1 MTPSDLAA
9 AISKLEVAPT
19 TFAAAE
25 GSATLPLGVLF
36 TSVSGLKEIGD
47 SHSGVINDNGAESQQ
62 AFANRFSNIAA
73 QLRQNLV
80 DVIDADT
87 NISQLIGAVGL
98 RSDGA
103 ELLTK
108 NHVADIVDT
117 ETTPF
122 AITPP
127 GVAHPGSLPALAAQY
142 SATNYGVPTS
152 MTGHWDALSAKVAN
166 AADSLNGVI
175 ADLDSSADTQAIANA
190 ITTIRTLQSAGA
202 VFAANTTTM
211 GATTT
216 NLGTGSL
223 ALGQQVMAAA
233 KAHAILLAT
242 RPDAAAAFEQ
252 AYLASYPA
260 TVAAA
265 LPPAIPPITQL
276 LPSAL
281 DPSGLSA
288 GGVGSI
294 GESAGA
300 RLNAWQDMPLPSV
313 VQEAMEHIGMAEQA
327 RMRSPQQ
334 LAEEFQRAGMDD
346 LNALV
351 AGATPTST
359 ASVAAPSMPPTL
371 NSGAHS
377 GLGGPGVATPGAPPT
392 GTVPQINPTSVGA
405 AGVPTTA
412 AGAASR
418 PGGVGTGGVG
428 HGLGTAV
435 PGSMAGAGRG
445 VGNTGGTAGF
455 GSHGRAG
462 APGTSGISGGYGTGG
477 RGLTGSGSMPGA
489 PGLPGA
495 SGMSGSQGA
504 LGGAGPHGA
513 VGKPTPHA
521 APGAG
526 YAGAA
531 GHASSAGHG
540 GNQSRGGVPMG
551 GMMGAGRGGNQH
563 GGTSNS
569 VRGIKTSAVERE
581 GNLKALLGEG
591 PEVIPGV
598 IGAWVREPRPDR

>member
-1 MTPSDLAA
+1 M
-9 AISKLEVAPT
+9 
-19 TFAAAE
+19 
-25 GSATLPLGVLF
+25 
-36 TSVSGLKEIGD
+36 SGLKEIGD
-47 SHSGVINDNGAESQQ
+47 SHSGVINDNGAESQE
-62 AFANRFSNIAA
+62 AFANRFANIAA

-87 NISQLIGAVGL
+87 NISGLIGAVGL

-103 ELLTK
+103 ELMTK

-152 MTGHWDALSAKVAN
+152 MTSHWEALSTKVAN
-166 AADSLNGVI
+166 AADSLNAVI

-190 ITTIRTLQSAGA
+190 ITTIHALQQAGA
-202 VFAANTTTM
+202 VFAANSTTM

-242 RPDAAAAFEQ
+242 RPEAAAAFEQ

-334 LAEEFQRAGMDD
+334 LADEFQRAGMDD

-351 AGATPTST
+351 AGATPTTT

-371 NSGAHS
+371 N
-377 GLGGPGVATPGAPPT
+377 PATHLSPASAGSAIPGASAT
-392 GTVPQINPTSVGA
+392 GPVPHINP

-418 PGGVGTGGVG
+418 PGGVSTGGVG

-435 PGSMAGAGRG
+435 PGSVAGAGRG
-445 VGNTGGTAGF
+445 LGNTGLSRAGIGLAGT
-455 GSHGRAG
+455 G
-462 APGTSGISGGYGTGG
+462 APGMTGISGGYGAGGFASGG
-477 RGLTGSGSMPGA
+477 RGLAGSGSTPGA
-489 PGLPGA
+489 QGLPGA

-521 APGAG
+521 TPGAG
-526 YAGAA
+526 HAGS
-531 GHASSAGHG
+531 GGHG
-540 GNQSRGGVPMG
+540 GNQSRGGMPMG
-551 GMMGAGRGGNQH
+551 GMMGAGRGGNQR

>member
-1 MTPSDLAA
+1 MTFGGQDLNIIPHDVAA
-9 AISKLEVAPT
+9 AIAKLAAPMNE
-19 TFAAAE
+19 FATPTILFE
-25 GSATLPLGVLF
+25 LPDFSVF
-36 TSVSGLKEIGD
+36 TSVSGLKEMGD
-47 SHSGVINDNGAESQQ
+47 SHGRVIDDNGTQSRQ

-80 DVIDADT
+80 DVIDADS
-87 NISQLIGAVGL
+87 NISGLIGAVGL

-152 MTGHWDALSAKVAN
+152 MTGHWEALSTKVAN
-166 AADSLNGVI
+166 AADSLNSVI

-190 ITTIRTLQSAGA
+190 ITTIHALQQAGA

-233 KAHAILLAT
+233 KAHAILAAT

-288 GGVGSI
+288 GGVGSV
-294 GESAGA
+294 GESGGA

-334 LAEEFQRAGMDD
+334 LAEEF
-346 LNALV
+346 
-351 AGATPTST
+351 
-359 ASVAAPSMPPTL
+359 
-371 NSGAHS
+371 
-377 GLGGPGVATPGAPPT
+377 
-392 GTVPQINPTSVGA
+392 
-405 AGVPTTA
+405 
-412 AGAASR
+412 
-418 PGGVGTGGVG
+418 
-428 HGLGTAV
+428 
-435 PGSMAGAGRG
+435 
-445 VGNTGGTAGF
+445 
-455 GSHGRAG
+455 
-462 APGTSGISGGYGTGG
+462 
-477 RGLTGSGSMPGA
+477 
-489 PGLPGA
+489 
-495 SGMSGSQGA
+495 
-504 LGGAGPHGA
+504 
-513 VGKPTPHA
+513 
-521 APGAG
+521 
-526 YAGAA
+526 
-531 GHASSAGHG
+531 
-540 GNQSRGGVPMG
+540 
-551 GMMGAGRGGNQH
+551 
-563 GGTSNS
+563 
-569 VRGIKTSAVERE
+569 
-581 GNLKALLGEG
+581 
-591 PEVIPGV
+591 
-598 IGAWVREPRPDR
+598 